1 MTVQR
6 RAARVHRFKALFFGL
21 ALGGVGPQSS
31 LAEGTKGAV
40 ATLLYGAADADT
52 IMAPGLHGFGAT
64 PSPVI
69 LSELGPCRFR
79 VSSSNRSEDIDFS
92 RVAEIRVA
100 LIDDPASGLVAAV
113 ARRSGTKHEI
123 GKLVVVQIIGEEGAV
138 CSTDGCVDRRAFSFK
153 EIDKLEAA
161 RQAAVRIQ
169 DHLCPGLRLE
179 QPRSRGN
186 AP

>member
-6 RAARVHRFKALFFGL
+6 RAARVHRFKALLFGL
-21 ALGGVGPQSS
+21 ALVGVCPQSG
-31 LAEGTKGAV
+31 LAEGAKDAV

-52 IMAPGLHGFGAT
+52 VMAPGLHGFGAT

-79 VSSSNRSEDIDFS
+79 VSSSNRSEDIDFN

-179 QPRSRGN
+179 QPRSPGN